1 MKKHL
6 VVIASAML
14 MACALPA
21 YAQPGAGGG
30 GRGGAAGATPAQQI
44 NETTSGPPA
53 DVMFYGSSRS
63 AISNGVMN
71 PANRAMLMMS
81 GVAPGRMT
89 PAGDTAAQA
98 ENILANIQT
107 QLKNHGLSMKDV
119 VYLRAFVVPDPNK
132 DKKIDM
138 QGWSAAYAKYFGTP
152 ENPTKPARA
161 TIGVAALVGADQ
173 LIEIEIIA
181 AYPK

>member
-1 MKKHL
+1 MNKTLLAIGAMVL
-6 VVIASAML
+6 VGAA
-14 MACALPA
+14 APA
-21 YAQPGAGGG
+21 YAQRGGGAGGG
-30 GRGGAAGATPAQQI
+30 QPATQI

-63 AISNGVMN
+63 AISNGVMI
-71 PANRAMLMMS
+71 PAGRATLMMS
-81 GVAPGRMT
+81 GVAPGRMDA
-89 PAGDTAAQA
+89 AGPNDTGAQA

-119 VYLRAFVVPDPNK
+119 VYLRAYVVPDPKKDNK
-132 DKKIDM
+132 VDM
-138 QGWSAAYAKYFGTP
+138 MGWSAAYGKYFGTP

-161 TIGVAALVGADQ
+161 TIGVAQLVGNNQ